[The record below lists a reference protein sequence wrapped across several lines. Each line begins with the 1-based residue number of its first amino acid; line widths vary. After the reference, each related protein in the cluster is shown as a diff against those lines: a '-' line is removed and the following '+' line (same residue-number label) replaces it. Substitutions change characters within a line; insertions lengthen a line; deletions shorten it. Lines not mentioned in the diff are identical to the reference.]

1 MSIVVRRCLSAHSIT
16 PRYFSAPRSNHR
28 LNAEIAFLSGLRDFP
43 CAPSTCGSTPQC
55 AAIIGV
61 SVNETKSETSTAKA
75 TVIPN
80 WKKNRPMMPPMN
92 ATGTNTATMER
103 VVAMT
108 ARKISFVPSPAAA
121 K

>member
-1 MSIVVRRCLSAHSIT
+1 M
-16 PRYFSAPRSNHR
+16 
-28 LNAEIAFLSGLRDFP
+28 
-43 CAPSTCGSTPQC
+43 
-55 AAIIGV
+55 
-61 SVNETKSETSTAKA
+61 SVNATKSETRTANA

-92 ATGTNTATMER
+92 ATGTKTATIDS